1 MIIISFVGW
10 LIQKVQKALL
20 QSDVQSKSDKSPVT
34 VAYYG
39 SQAVVSLLLQR
50 ELSSEPFSFVAEEDS
65 ADLRKDGSQDIL
77 ERITKL
83 VDDTLATEDILKPI
97 DSTLSTDDIL
107 RAIDCGIK
115 MCSFLPIRGGQ
126 QVRVSSRHRVSD
138 HRFPHHHALMRM
150 NLRKSV
156 FSKRWWRCFLRSV
169 NAAYGKIK
177 AMLST
182 LGDPFTR
189 IITPKQLQSL
199 TLPSPNPRSNLFAS
213 EEPLSPLLLAS
224 SAFGIPDCVIH
235 GFTPANRASHY
246 QNDLKAGSIV
256 RLDRFEVAR
265 VAHMYKI
272 AEHQF
277 LIRFIPSTRIVEVQT
292 DAHVIKFDK
301 FMVRRYDHLQVLANT
316 NLELPDVVGEIHSVQ
331 GSDLKN
337 SAATSRVVVRFLVEP
352 YLKLYSNCFHDRNV
366 TVYLS
371 LWDEAAS
378 TFRGFLKAEDKSH
391 SVMLV
396 TTVNPKLFGG
406 NMYLNS
412 TQGTKF
418 FFDTNI
424 PEITYVGAT
433 TAHAYTCV
441 DTLQGIKKKELVSIR
456 DLNSFISNSTE
467 QIQEADFLCKA
478 QIVSVIQENGR
489 CETPDVTGVVRFRVE
504 LAVDDGKDSATF
516 VVFDKEMTKLTK
528 HEAAVLA
535 LDEDSNGGEDYLP
548 SCLKE
553 LTGKEFVF
561 QIRVT
566 PFNFTPNHRTF
577 TVSTITEESTTANHS
592 KEHIGNILPNRG
604 GDLGLAASSSGP
616 SVLGDKI
623 GENADAEK
631 NRKRGRE

>member
-1 MIIISFVGW
+1 MGITI
-10 LIQKVQKALL
+10 
-20 QSDVQSKSDKSPVT
+20 
-34 VAYYG
+34 
-39 SQAVVSLLLQR
+39 LLLD
-50 ELSSEPFSFVAEEDS
+50 EL
-65 ADLRKDGSQDIL
+65 
-77 ERITKL
+77 
-83 VDDTLATEDILKPI
+83 
-97 DSTLSTDDIL
+97 
-107 RAIDCGIK
+107 
-115 MCSFLPIRGGQ
+115 
-126 QVRVSSRHRVSD
+126 
-138 HRFPHHHALMRM
+138 
-150 NLRKSV
+150 
-156 FSKRWWRCFLRSV
+156 
-169 NAAYGKIK
+169 
-177 AMLST
+177 
-182 LGDPFTR
+182 
-189 IITPKQLQSL
+189 
-199 TLPSPNPRSNLFAS
+199 
-213 EEPLSPLLLAS
+213 
-224 SAFGIPDCVIH
+224 DCVIH

-352 YLKLYSNCFHDRNV
+352 NV

-467 QIQEADFLCKA
+467 Q
-478 QIVSVIQENGR
+478 
-489 CETPDVTGVVRFRVE
+489 
-504 LAVDDGKDSATF
+504 
-516 VVFDKEMTKLTK
+516 
-528 HEAAVLA
+528 
-535 LDEDSNGGEDYLP
+535 DSNGGEDYLP